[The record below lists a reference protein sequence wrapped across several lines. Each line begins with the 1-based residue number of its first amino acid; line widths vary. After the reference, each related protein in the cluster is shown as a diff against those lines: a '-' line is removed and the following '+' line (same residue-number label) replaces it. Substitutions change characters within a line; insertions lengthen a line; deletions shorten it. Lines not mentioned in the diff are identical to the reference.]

1 MARARDLGPRRVPSS
16 GEVLEPILPV
26 IAAAQRDGQI
36 SVEHATVIVKAVD
49 AIPDRLAA
57 QFSGLVETTLVEQA
71 RHLHP
76 GEVAKAGLVLLARID
91 QDGLAPREQD
101 QQRRRDFGLRDN
113 RDGTTSPYGRF
124 TPELGAIWKPIL
136 DALSAPQPAHNTDN
150 TEDGTGGSVEPDPRS
165 AGQRRHDALLE
176 AGLRLLRSGTLP
188 DCGGA
193 PVTVLAHL
201 SETQLREQTG
211 YATTGHGDLI
221 PVTTLLRL
229 ASEATVIPVVF
240 DDAGGILSYGQRRRL
255 ASCGQRQALAARDH
269 GCCFPGCTRPPAWCE
284 AHHVIPWN
292 LGGPTALDNLCL
304 LCAYHHREFER
315 RGWIVEIVNGVPQWT
330 PPAWLDPQR
339 KPRTNTAHHLQTSTS
354 PTPASCDAQGRCSGL
369 S

>member
-1 MARARDLGPRRVPSS
+1 MA
-16 GEVLEPILPV
+16 
-26 IAAAQRDGQI
+26 GQI
-36 SVEHATVIVKAVD
+36 SAEHASVIVKAID
-49 AIPDRLAA
+49 AIPSHLAA

-91 QDGLAPREQD
+91 QDGVAPREQD

-113 RDGTTSPYGRF
+113 RDGTSSPYGRF

-136 DALSAPQPAHNTDN
+136 DALSAPQPDPTTPRTAPS
-150 TEDGTGGSVEPDPRS
+150 TGPWNPIRAAPGSAATTRSSRPGCGCCAPAPCPTAVAPRS
-165 AGQRRHDALLE
+165 PCSPTCPRQ
-176 AGLRLLRSGTLP
+176 
-188 DCGGA
+188 
-193 PVTVLAHL
+193 
-201 SETQLREQTG
+201 QLREQTG

-221 PVTTLLRL
+221 PVATLLRL

-255 ASCGQRQALAARDH
+255 ASCGQRQALAARDN
-269 GCCFPGCTRPPAWCE
+269 GCCFPGCTRPPAWCQ

-292 LGGPTALDNLCL
+292 LGGPTALYNLCL

-315 RGWIVEIVNGVPQWT
+315 RGW
-330 PPAWLDPQR
+330 
-339 KPRTNTAHHLQTSTS
+339 
-354 PTPASCDAQGRCSGL
+354 
-369 S
+369 